1 MAKRLLAGCAIALVL
16 GAGAMFGFGS
26 SLINPAY
33 TSAGDP
39 DPALFAT
46 PVLIP
51 NQKGYVAGWVA
62 RGAGHGAVLLLHG
75 FRANR
80 RSMQA
85 RALFLNRLGYTVLL
99 VDLPGHGES
108 AGQHIT
114 FGAHEADGVRAALAW
129 LKRNL
134 PGEKIGVIGSSLGAA
149 ALVLSKPGDQID
161 ALVIE
166 AMYPTIA
173 EATENRLAMRAGIVG
188 RWAAPLLLMQLPW
201 RTGVTVEQLRP
212 IDAMAAL
219 ACPVF
224 VIAGA
229 EDRHTTAAETRRIF
243 AAAHEPKQLWLVDGA
258 AHVDLHAAARAEYEK
273 RVGNFLA
280 LQLRKLPAGN
290 VGSDLGLPLNGPR

>member
-1 MAKRLLAGCAIALVL
+1 MAKRLLIGFAIALVL
-16 GAGAMFGFGS
+16 GAGAMYGFGS
-26 SLINPAY
+26 SLINPAFV
-33 TSAGDP
+33 SAGAP
-39 DPALFAT
+39 HPELFAT

-62 RGAGHGAVLLLHG
+62 RGSGSGAVLLLHG

-80 RSMQA
+80 RSMQE

-114 FGAHEADGVRAALAW
+114 FGAHEAGGVRAALAW

-134 PGEKIGVIGSSLGAA
+134 PGEKIGVVASSLGAA

-166 AMYPTIA
+166 AMYPTIG
-173 EATENRLAMRAGIVG
+173 EATANRLAMRAGFVG

-201 RTGVTVEQLRP
+201 RTGVEVEQLRP

-224 VIAGA
+224 VIAGT

-243 AAAHEPKQLWLVDGA
+243 AAAHEPKQLWLVEGV
-258 AHVDLHAAARAEYEK
+258 AHVDLHRHAQREYQK
-273 RVGNFLA
+273 RIGEFLA
-280 LQLRKLPAGN
+280 LHLRG
-290 VGSDLGLPLNGPR
+290 